1 VLASGSTAV
10 ASGPFQLSFTSVT
23 QPQLHHWSL
32 RLWSRRGTFSQVN
45 CGYKSNIVL
54 QHPW

>member
-1 VLASGSTAV
+1 LASGSTAV

-23 QPQLHHWSL
+23 QPQLHYWSL